1 MCWSAQALTDRLRPN
16 LIRAKQQE
24 EDISLITLPHMLR
37 EDLDAVSAYFMST
50 SLNLQDLFKD
60 ALHTFI

>member
-1 MCWSAQALTDRLRPN
+1 MCWSVRVLTDLLRPN

-50 SLNLQDLFKD
+50 SLNLQELFKG
-60 ALHTFI
+60 ALHTSI